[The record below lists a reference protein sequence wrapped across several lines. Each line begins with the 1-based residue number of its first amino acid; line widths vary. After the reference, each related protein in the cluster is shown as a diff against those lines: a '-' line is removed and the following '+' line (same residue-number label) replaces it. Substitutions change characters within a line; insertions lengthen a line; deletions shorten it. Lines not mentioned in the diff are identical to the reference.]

1 MVFLTCLVEIN
12 AASSLWKY
20 SLESDSMALLC
31 SLSRNTGDWTML
43 TNKDIDLSPKI
54 RHGQELPGIVVVEIR
69 LQGTIS
75 FK

>member
-1 MVFLTCLVEIN
+1 MLLPHYGSIVWNQI
-12 AASSLWKY
+12 
-20 SLESDSMALLC
+20 SMALLC

-43 TNKDIDLSPKI
+43 TNEDIDLSPKI

-69 LQGTIS
+69 LHGTIS